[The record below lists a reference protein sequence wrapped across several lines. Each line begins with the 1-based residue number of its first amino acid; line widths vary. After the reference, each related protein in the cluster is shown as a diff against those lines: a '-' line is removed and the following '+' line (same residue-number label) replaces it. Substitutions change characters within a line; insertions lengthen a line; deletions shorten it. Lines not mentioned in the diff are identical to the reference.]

1 MKMMQW
7 MGSLLLWL
15 RVDCC
20 RCSFWIFYIIPPSR
34 GTCTAPFLW
43 GLCSESF
50 KAVNLYRKCSLSI
63 FTHACKHLRAPFF
76 YLWLNNISI
85 SAFFIY
91 GRVWSN
97 SCDRCEF
104 LTPMERTGEKAG
116 HPPPPP
122 TLSLY
127 DALPICEACLLP
139 CQRRKSRKCWE
150 RKLYL
155 AALLW
160 LALAEKWNPDPRC
173 SPRARTS
180 FPVLQHPG
188 LGNTVH

>member
-20 RCSFWIFYIIPPSR
+20 RCSFWIFFFFVALYRWALGPAPQCFSR
-34 GTCTAPFLW
+34 LY
-43 GLCSESF
+43 SESF
-50 KAVNLYRKCSLSI
+50 KAVNLYRKCFLST
-63 FTHACKHLRAPFF
+63 FTHARTHLLFAASQYIHSGVLFMAVF
-76 YLWLNNISI
+76 GV
-85 SAFFIY
+85 IY
-91 GRVWSN
+91 VTDVGFWRPWRNGRINW
-97 SCDRCEF
+97 
-104 LTPMERTGEKAG
+104 
-116 HPPPPP
+116 PPLPKS
-122 TLSLY
+122 TWCLS
-127 DALPICEACLLP
+127 EACLLLS
-139 CQRRKSRKCWE
+139 QSRKSRKCWE

-160 LALAEKWNPDPRC
+160 LALAEKWNPDPLC
-173 SPRARTS
+173 SLRARTS